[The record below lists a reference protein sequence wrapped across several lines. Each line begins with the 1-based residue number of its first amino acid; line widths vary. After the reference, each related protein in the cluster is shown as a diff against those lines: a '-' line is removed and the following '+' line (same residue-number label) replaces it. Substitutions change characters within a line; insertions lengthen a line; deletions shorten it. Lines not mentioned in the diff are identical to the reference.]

1 MEKHRKNRKNKEKE
15 MNIKKEAQ
23 TETERQIKK
32 ERETE
37 TESHI
42 KIETEEETEPPCGLK
57 LQCHTREH
65 HISSLS
71 FLFQSY
77 FFFFEFEKIFE

>member
-1 MEKHRKNRKNKEKE
+1 MKNKEKE
-15 MNIKKEAQ
+15 RNIKI
-23 TETERQIKK
+23 ETERQIKK
-32 ERETE
+32 ETETE
-37 TESHI
+37 TKGQI